1 MQKVVFTLVPL
12 ELERL
17 RGWWWVLIL
26 VLTGVCL
33 KWPLMLLF
41 VVLLAWRAFELGMV
55 WSMTNKV
62 SRRGP

>member
-1 MQKVVFTLVPL
+1 MQKVVFSLLPL

-26 VLTGVCL
+26 VLIAICL

-41 VVLLAWRAFELGMV
+41 VVLLGWRTFELGMV
-55 WSMTNKV
+55 WSMTNTLT
-62 SRRGP
+62 RRGP